1 MIQRRLIALLLGLL
15 GAMVAPGN
23 PVAAQ
28 ASGARCFVETGHCI
42 AGRIAEFW
50 ERHGGLPIF
59 GFPISPL
66 LSGEGET
73 RMQWFERA
81 RLEWRP
87 DQAPP
92 FDVRPGP
99 LGAEAL
105 AARGGAAPGPGSPG
119 AAPGCRFFSESGYS
133 VCEPILSAWRAQ
145 GLELDGRPGWSEAEN
160 AALFGLPLSGPQEER
175 LSDGR
180 IYTVQWFERARFE
193 IHVTPRGPEVRLG
206 LLGREA
212 RPATGGQPLPQIAWG
227 PCPFTVPARARV
239 DCGTLIV
246 PLERD
251 RPGSRSAALAFA
263 IFRDPRPAPDPIV
276 YLSGGPGSP
285 ALAGAPAL
293 WRAWQ
298 PFVAGRDL
306 IVVDQRGTGASW
318 PDLRCP
324 EVRAFAAEARRQ
336 GLTGRAYA
344 QGEAAALLAC
354 RERIAAGGTPLRAF
368 TTAAAAA
375 DLRDLRLALGYTQWN
390 IFGISYGTR
399 LALALLRDDPAG
411 ARSVILD
418 SPYPPQESLYAGMPA
433 NLNRALGT
441 LFADCAAQPG
451 CAAAYPDLEERF
463 WRLVAALNANPL
475 TANFGDGPVALTGN
489 QLVRIMFR
497 QLYAWQSVPRL
508 PAAIAALERG
518 DAEPLRALVAQRRGV
533 GAGQAQALYYAIQCA
548 EDLGT
553 LEPGW
558 REKALAGH
566 ERLAGFYQELL
577 ELSGEAENL
586 CAHFDSAPPDPR
598 WRAPVVSD
606 TPALLL
612 AGAYD
617 PITPPAW
624 RERAAEGLRRSYG
637 FTLRDTGHAVV
648 GRGACPAGLIR
659 AFLDN
664 PAASPDGRC
673 VEQIGLPAFR

>member
-1 MIQRRLIALLLGLL
+1 MIQRRVIALLLGLL
-15 GAMVAPGN
+15 SAMAMPAAPA
-23 PVAAQ
+23 AAQ
-28 ASGARCFVETGHCI
+28 AGGTRCFAETGHCI

-50 ERHGGLPIF
+50 EQTGGLPVL

-66 LSGEGET
+66 LEGADGM
-73 RMQWFERA
+73 RVQWFERA

-87 DQAPP
+87 DQRPP
-92 FDVRPGP
+92 LDVRPGP

-105 AARGGAAPGPGSPG
+105 AARGEEISATPSPG
-119 AAPGCRFFSESGYS
+119 VALGCRFFSESGYG
-133 VCEPILSAWRAQ
+133 VCEPILSAWRAR

-160 AALFGLPLSGPQEER
+160 AALFGLPLSAPREER
-175 LSDGR
+175 LADGQ

-193 IHVTPRGPEVRLG
+193 IHATPRGPEVRLG

-212 RPATGGQPLPQIAWG
+212 RAGAGGQALPQVAWG
-227 PCPFTVPARARV
+227 ACPFTVPSRARV

-251 RPGSRSAALAFA
+251 QAAARSAALAFA

-324 EVRAFAAEARRQ
+324 EMGAFAAEARRQ
-336 GLTGRAYA
+336 GLAGRAYA

-354 RERIAAGGTPLRAF
+354 RERIAAAGTPLRAF

-375 DLRDLRLALGYTQWN
+375 DLRDLRLALGYAQWN

-399 LALALLRDDPAG
+399 LALAMLRDDPGG
-411 ARSVILD
+411 ARSAILD
-418 SPYPPQESLYAGMPA
+418 SPYPPQESLYAAMPA

-451 CAAAYPDLEERF
+451 CAAAYPDLEARF

-475 TANFGDGPVALTGN
+475 PANPGDGPGALTGN

-497 QLYAWQSVPRL
+497 QLYAWQSIPRL
-508 PAAIAALERG
+508 PAAIVALERG
-518 DAEPLRALVAQRRGV
+518 NVEPLRALVAARRGV
-533 GAGQAQALYYAIQCA
+533 GAGQSQALYYAIQCA

-553 LEPGW
+553 LPAGW
-558 REKALAGH
+558 REAALTGQ
-566 ERLAGFYQELL
+566 ERVAGFYQELL

-586 CAHFDSAPPDPR
+586 CARFGAALPDPR

-624 RERAAEGLRRSYG
+624 RERAAEGLSRAYG
-637 FTLRDTGHAVV
+637 FTLRDTGHTVV
-648 GRGACPAGLIR
+648 GRGACPARLIR

-664 PAASPDGRC
+664 PAVPPDGRC
-673 VEQIGLPAFR
+673 VEQIGPPAFR

>member
-1 MIQRRLIALLLGLL
+1 MIQRRLIPLLLGLL
-15 GAMVAPGN
+15 SAMVLPAAPA
-23 PVAAQ
+23 AAQ
-28 ASGARCFVETGHCI
+28 AGAVRCFAETGHCI

-50 ERHGGLPIF
+50 EHSGGLPVF

-66 LSGEGET
+66 LEGAGGT
-73 RMQWFERA
+73 RVQWFERA

-87 DQAPP
+87 EQRPP
-92 FDVRPGP
+92 LDVRPGP

-105 AARGGAAPGPGSPG
+105 AARGSAAPGTGAPG
-119 AAPGCRFFSESGYS
+119 AAPGCRFFSETGYG
-133 VCEPILSAWRAQ
+133 VCEPILSAWRGR

-160 AALFGLPLSGPQEER
+160 TALFGLPLSAPREER
-175 LSDGR
+175 LADGR
-180 IYTVQWFERARFE
+180 TYTAQWFARARFE
-193 IHVTPRGPEVRLG
+193 IHATPRGPEVRLG

-212 RPATGGQPLPQIAWG
+212 RATIGGQPLPQIAWG
-227 PCPFTVPARARV
+227 PCPFTVPSRARV

-251 RPGSRSAALAFA
+251 QPAARSAALAFA
-263 IFRDPRPAPDPIV
+263 IFRDPRPTPDPIV

-293 WRAWQ
+293 WRAWR

-306 IVVDQRGTGASW
+306 IFVDQRGTGASW

-324 EVRAFAAEARRQ
+324 EIGAFAAQARTH
-336 GLTGRAYA
+336 GLEGRAYA
-344 QGEAAALLAC
+344 RGEAAALLAC
-354 RERIAAGGTPLRAF
+354 RERIAAAGTPLRAF

-418 SPYPPQESLYAGMPA
+418 SPYPPQESLYASMPA
-433 NLNRALGT
+433 NLNRSLGM

-451 CAAAYPDLEERF
+451 CAAAHPDLEARF
-463 WRLVAALNANPL
+463 WRLVVTLNANPL
-475 TANFGDGPVALTGN
+475 PTNPGDGPGALTGN

-518 DAEPLRALVAQRRGV
+518 DVEPLRALVAQRRGV
-533 GAGQAQALYYAIQCA
+533 GAGQSQALYYAIQCA

-553 LEPGW
+553 LAPGW
-558 REKALAGH
+558 REAALAGQ

-577 ELSGEAENL
+577 ELSGEVEDL
-586 CAHFDSAPPDPR
+586 CARFGAAPPDPR

-606 TPALLL
+606 TPTLLL

-624 RERAAEGLRRSYG
+624 RERAAEGLSRAYG

-648 GRGACPAGLIR
+648 GRGACPAALIR

-664 PAASPDGRC
+664 PAAPPDGRC
-673 VEQIGLPAFR
+673 VEQIGPPTFR

>member
-1 MIQRRLIALLLGLL
+1 MIQRWLIALLLGMMS
-15 GAMVAPGN
+15 AIVVPAA

-28 ASGARCFVETGHCI
+28 PGGVRCFAETGHCI
-42 AGRIAEFW
+42 AGRIARFW
-50 ERHGGLPIF
+50 EQTGGLPVF

-66 LSGEGET
+66 LSGDGGT
-73 RMQWFERA
+73 RVQWFERA

-87 DQAPP
+87 DQPLP
-92 FDVRPGP
+92 LDVRPGP
-99 LGAEAL
+99 IGAEAL
-105 AARGGAAPGPGSPG
+105 GSGGRAAPGPGAPG
-119 AAPGCRFFSESGYS
+119 AVPGCRFFAETGYS
-133 VCEPILSAWRAQ
+133 VCEPILTAWRAR
-145 GLELDGRPGWSEAEN
+145 GLELDGQRGWSEAEN
-160 AALFGLPLSGPQEER
+160 LALFGLPLSAPREER
-175 LSDGR
+175 LADGR
-180 IYTVQWFERARFE
+180 TYTVQWFERARFE
-193 IHVTPRGPEVRLG
+193 IHPTPGGPEVRLG

-212 RPATGGQPLPQIAWG
+212 RGGAGGQPLPQIAWG

-251 RPGSRSAALAFA
+251 QPASRSAALAFA

-306 IVVDQRGTGASW
+306 VVVDQRGVGASW
-318 PDLRCP
+318 PELRCP
-324 EVRAFAAEARRQ
+324 ELGVFAARARMQ
-336 GLTGRAYA
+336 GLAGRAYA
-344 QGEAAALLAC
+344 QEEAAALLAC
-354 RERIAAGGTPLRAF
+354 RERIAAAGTPLRAF

-375 DLRDLRLALGYTQWN
+375 DLRDLRLALGYAQWN

-399 LALALLRDDPAG
+399 LALALLRDDPG
-411 ARSVILD
+411 GPRSVILD

-433 NLNRALGT
+433 NLNRALAT
-441 LFADCAAQPG
+441 LFADCAAHPA
-451 CAAAYPDLEERF
+451 CAAAYPDLEARF

-475 TANFGDGPVALTGN
+475 PANPGGGPGALTGN
-489 QLVRIMFR
+489 QLLRIMFR
-497 QLYAWQSVPRL
+497 QLYSWQSVPRL
-508 PAAIAALERG
+508 PGAIVALERG
-518 DAEPLRALVAQRRGV
+518 DLEPLRALVAQRRGA
-533 GAGQAQALYYAIQCA
+533 GAGQSQALYYAIQCA

-553 LEPGW
+553 LQPGW
-558 REKALAGH
+558 REAALAGQEH
-566 ERLAGFYQELL
+566 LAGFYQELL

-586 CAHFDSAPPDPR
+586 CARFGAALPDPR
-598 WRAPVVSD
+598 WRAPVVSE

-617 PITPPAW
+617 PITPPVW
-624 RERAAEGLRRSYG
+624 RERAAEGLSRAYG
-637 FTLRDTGHAVV
+637 FTLRDAGHAVV
-648 GRGACPAGLIR
+648 GRGACPAALIR
-659 AFLDN
+659 AFLND
-664 PAASPDGRC
+664 PASPPDGRC